1 MDQNGPVVVAR
12 APNPTVAGMWQ
23 EVLQRVG
30 IPVMVRN
37 RDVAGGLYGAP
48 PLPFSCELVVAKAD
62 ELAARTILDDLG
74 AATTP

>member
-1 MDQNGPVVVAR
+1 MDRQTPVVVAR

-23 EVLQRVG
+23 EVLQGVG
-30 IPVMVRN
+30 IPVMLRN

-48 PLPFSCELVVAKAD
+48 PLPYSCELVVAKAD

-74 AATTP
+74 APGTP